1 MRGWLAAAFASHLL
15 AVALA
20 APAGAVL
27 TDLPPGFV
35 DELVIGGLSFP
46 TAVAFMPDGRLL
58 VALKDGRV
66 RIYQGSTLLGTFV
79 DLRARVHDN
88 HDRGLLGIAVHPEFP
103 DEPYVYLLYTH
114 DPPGANPDGIP
125 GGTPPPTSTPARV
138 AQLLRVEADPATGH
152 TTAKAGTEVVLIG
165 NESTLAN
172 IGSQHDGRNV
182 GFASCISPLNVSG
195 VPISSWVPVEDCIPS
210 DEDSH
215 TIGSVAFAPDGSL
228 FVTSGDASNYGGVDP
243 RALRAQLL
251 DSLAGKILR
260 IDPITGDGLPDN
272 PYYQPGK
279 KGSNRS
285 KVWAYG
291 VRNPFRIAIEP
302 TTSEPWIGDVGWN
315 TWEEIDTG
323 KGANLGWPCYEG
335 GALIPPES
343 GVTTSRQQSA
353 YRSSGLTSAACDAL
367 YGQGLGAVRAP
378 AFAYDH
384 SSGGASANAGAFYG
398 GVTYPA
404 IYHGALFIADYN
416 LRWIRYLTFDGL
428 GEATAHPFGVASTGG
443 PVQLLQGPD
452 TNLYWI
458 QYSGSG
464 GELRRVRYVGGS
476 NSPPVVLFDATPTI
490 GTIPLQVEFDANA
503 TYDPDTQPISFL
515 WDFGDGESSTDRNP
529 IHVYSEPGVY
539 DAELTVTEQT
549 APFASASDTVR
560 ITVGNS
566 PPLATIHSPTDQSS
580 YRVGDVI
587 HFSGTATSGPN
598 PVSADDLDWELRTLH
613 NQHSHFDDLP
623 SAPDPVDPFR
633 SVGDFSVSDH
643 GDSVSLQLCVTATI
657 EPEGFTDTQCVD
669 LLPEKTQVTL
679 ATEPVGL
686 AISYE
691 DEGIEVFG
699 PALIQPV
706 VGSEQT
712 ISVLP
717 IQQHRSFAGWDDGE
731 PQRSRSFTVGTTPLT
746 FTAVYENRAPSA
758 VASPSSANGRAPFT
772 VAFDAALSS
781 DPEDDALEYAWD
793 AGEVG
798 TSSEPAPFTVAFDAA
813 LSSDPEDDA
822 LEYAW
827 DAGEVGT
834 SGDPAASFTFLVPGT
849 YAVTLTV
856 MDQLGATATDV
867 VAVEVTDCGAQTQPP
882 RRCVQT
888 VNRGIARIARARAAA
903 ARHCLADAAA
913 GRVERLGPGG
923 TFDGCLDA
931 DVDSRVARATERI
944 GAREPRA
951 CSAEPPELALG

>member
-1 MRGWLAAAFASHLL
+1 
-15 AVALA
+15 
-20 APAGAVL
+20 
-27 TDLPPGFV
+27 
-35 DELVIGGLSFP
+35 
-46 TAVAFMPDGRLL
+46 
-58 VALKDGRV
+58 
-66 RIYQGSTLLGTFV
+66 
-79 DLRARVHDN
+79 
-88 HDRGLLGIAVHPEFP
+88 
-103 DEPYVYLLYTH
+103 
-114 DPPGANPDGIP
+114 
-125 GGTPPPTSTPARV
+125 
-138 AQLLRVEADPATGH
+138 
-152 TTAKAGTEVVLIG
+152 
-165 NESTLAN
+165 
-172 IGSQHDGRNV
+172 
-182 GFASCISPLNVSG
+182 
-195 VPISSWVPVEDCIPS
+195 
-210 DEDSH
+210 
-215 TIGSVAFAPDGSL
+215 
-228 FVTSGDASNYGGVDP
+228 
-243 RALRAQLL
+243 
-251 DSLAGKILR
+251 
-260 IDPITGDGLPDN
+260 
-272 PYYQPGK
+272 
-279 KGSNRS
+279 
-285 KVWAYG
+285 
-291 VRNPFRIAIEP
+291 
-302 TTSEPWIGDVGWN
+302 
-315 TWEEIDTG
+315 
-323 KGANLGWPCYEG
+323 
-335 GALIPPES
+335 
-343 GVTTSRQQSA
+343 
-353 YRSSGLTSAACDAL
+353 
-367 YGQGLGAVRAP
+367 
-378 AFAYDH
+378 
-384 SSGGASANAGAFYG
+384 
-398 GVTYPA
+398 
-404 IYHGALFIADYN
+404 
-416 LRWIRYLTFDGL
+416 
-428 GEATAHPFGVASTGG
+428 
-443 PVQLLQGPD
+443 
-452 TNLYWI
+452 
-458 QYSGSG
+458 
-464 GELRRVRYVGGS
+464 
-476 NSPPVVLFDATPTI
+476 VLFDATPTI

-699 PALIQPV
+699 PALIHPV

-758 VASPSSANGRAPFT
+758 VASPS
-772 VAFDAALSS
+772 AA
-781 DPEDDALEYAWD
+781 
-793 AGEVG
+793 GG
-798 TSSEPAPFTVAFDAA
+798 PAPFTVAFDAA

-827 DAGEVGT
+827 DAGAVGT
-834 SGDPAASFTFLVPGT
+834 SGEQAPSFTFLFPGT

-856 MDQLGATATDV
+856 MDQLGANDTDV
-867 VAVEVTDCGAQTQPP
+867 VAVEVTDYGAQTRPQ
-882 RRCVQT
+882 RRCVQI
-888 VNRGIARIARARAAA
+888 VNRGIARIARAHAAA
-903 ARHCLADAAA
+903 ARRCLADAAA

-923 TFDGCLDA
+923 TFDACLDA
-931 DVDSRVARATERI
+931 DVDSRVARATQRI

-951 CSAEPPELALG
+951 CSAEPPELALGADRLSGVGPASVEGSALVRDLLGEPATPVPETDRAAARCQAAAVAGATDHLRLVLAETRRAVDGSLAGRLGDPAATDVELTLAVDASLASSDALPRGAQRLARELERRCDGVADLAALVPGCGAADSVALASCIATRSRCRACRVSVAADPGLALDCDAFDDAVANASCPGD